1 MSDTITISKTEL
13 ELMIA
18 EAVARNTLPRK
29 KKDFRDVAIRN
40 EELLTINQKFPKIA
54 ERLSRRFASQVTDA
68 PSKDELR
75 LGKTNPNGIYTRRRY
90 SLGYNNYK
98 HNKLHYIQDVSD
110 ILRHLSLAVMGATV
124 IKDLDDDEFEHSLE
138 VYSEFKTLFLN
149 LYEERLVSEEKILE
163 NCLQN

>member
-1 MSDTITISKTEL
+1 MSDTITISKFEL

-54 ERLSRRFASQVTDA
+54 ERLSRRFASQVTDV
-68 PSKDELR
+68 PSEEELR
-75 LGKTNPNGIYTRRRY
+75 LGKTNPNGIYTRRRH
-90 SLGYNNYK
+90 SHGYNNYE
-98 HNKLHYIQDVSD
+98 HNKLYIPNVSD

-138 VYSEFKTLFLN
+138 VYSEFKTLFLK
-149 LYEERLVSEEKILE
+149 LYEKRLTSEEKILE